1 MGAEMWDLNAREKRL
16 NEMEMKCLRSMCGVT
31 VGNRIRNEEIRR
43 RVRQVDLLGRVE
55 WYARDGLD
63 MLSK

>member
-1 MGAEMWDLNAREKRL
+1 MPEKKRL
-16 NEMEMKCLRSMCGVT
+16 NVMEMKCLRSMCGVT